1 VPEQAAL
8 SRPHSDRIFR
18 PALQIAAVQAGVA
31 LIAGASWLLASGGA
45 AQAAAA
51 LAGGCTPA
59 VLNVYLALRLPQGD
73 EVAPSVFLAAFYRAQ
88 VLKLGLATGLLALAV
103 MAFQDQFLA
112 LITTLGAALAVH
124 WLALLWAR

>member
-1 VPEQAAL
+1 M

-18 PALQIAAVQAGVA
+18 PALQIAAVQAGLA
-31 LIAGASWLLASGGA
+31 LLAGVSWLLASGQP

-73 EVAPSVFLAAFYRAQ
+73 DVAPATFLAAFYRAQ
-88 VLKLGLATGLLALAV
+88 ALKLGLATGLLALAV
-103 MAFQDQFLA
+103 MAFQEQFLA

-124 WLALLWAR
+124 WLALLWVR

>member
-1 VPEQAAL
+1 M

-31 LIAGASWLLASGGA
+31 LLAGVIWLLASSQL

-51 LAGGCTPA
+51 LAGGGTPA

-73 EVAPSVFLAAFYRAQ
+73 DVAPSTFLAAFYRAQ
-88 VLKLGLATGLLALAV
+88 ALKLGLATGLLALAV
-103 MAFQDQFLA
+103 MVFQAQFLA

-124 WLALLWAR
+124 WLALLWVR